1 MLMVLKSASL
11 SDRAILDEYCR
22 VYEDAHGREAEAY
35 YLGYGWFLVND
46 EMLHSLFLL
55 GEIKGLR
62 QMMQRQYLI
71 ERQKL
76 RLLRLI
82 RRLRGL

>member
-1 MLMVLKSASL
+1 MLMVLKSVSL

-22 VYEDAHGREAEAY
+22 VYEDAHGSEAEAY

-46 EMLHSLFLL
+46 QMRHSLFLL
-55 GEIKGLR
+55 DEIKGLR
-62 QMMQRQYLI
+62 QMMRRQYLI
-71 ERQKL
+71 ERNKL
-76 RLLRLI
+76 RLLRLV

>member
-11 SDRAILDEYCR
+11 SDRAILDEYCH
-22 VYEDAHGREAEAY
+22 VYEDAHGSEAEAY

-46 EMLHSLFLL
+46 EMRHSLFLL
-55 GEIKGLR
+55 DEIKHLR
-62 QMMQRQYLI
+62 RLIQRQYLI

-76 RLLRLI
+76 RLLKLI
-82 RRLRGL
+82 HRLRGL

>member
-1 MLMVLKSASL
+1 MLLKSALL
-11 SDRAILDEYCR
+11 SDRAILEEFCR
-22 VYEDAHGREAEAY
+22 VYEDAHGSEAEAY
-35 YLGYGWFLVND
+35 YLGYGWFLIND
-46 EMLHSLFLL
+46 EMCHSVFLL
-55 GEIKGLR
+55 DETKRLR
-62 QMMQRQYLI
+62 QAMHRRYLV

>member
-1 MLMVLKSASL
+1 MLLKSALL
-11 SDRAILDEYCR
+11 SDRAILEEFCR
-22 VYEDAHGREAEAY
+22 VYEDAHGSEAEAY

-46 EMLHSLFLL
+46 EMCHSVFLL
-55 GEIKGLR
+55 DETKRLR
-62 QMMQRQYLI
+62 QAMHRQYLI